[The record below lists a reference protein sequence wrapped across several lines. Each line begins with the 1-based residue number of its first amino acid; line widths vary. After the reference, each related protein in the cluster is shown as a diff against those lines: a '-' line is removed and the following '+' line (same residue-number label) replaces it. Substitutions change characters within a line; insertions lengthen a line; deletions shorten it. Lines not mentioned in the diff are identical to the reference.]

1 MAKVS
6 AIQPGYSVAV
16 HLLPE
21 TAPEDCYIG
30 IVEALDD
37 FGLLGAVETYLREWQ
52 QRTGLVAETFVT
64 GLAGL
69 RLPPLVE
76 TTAYRIVVELL
87 TNIARHAEADAVSLT
102 LTVRAGIMMLIVE
115 DDGRGMSQPPPQGQL
130 GLLGIR
136 ERLELIGGEMK
147 IETAPGE
154 GTAIFVRIPLPAAL
168 LKGEAA

>member
-1 MAKVS
+1 MTTDSLITYFSLHETALRLKVS
-6 AIQPGYSVAV
+6 LQVAQWWSDSGILESFKDKYGSTLISKNSIDG
-16 HLLPE
+16 LLRDE
-21 TAPEDCYIG
+21 QLFEQKVSQMQ
-30 IVEALDD
+30 IVE
-37 FGLLGAVETYLREWQ
+37 
-52 QRTGLVAETFVT
+52 
-64 GLAGL
+64 
-69 RLPPLVE
+69 P
-76 TTAYRIVVELL
+76 
-87 TNIARHAEADAVSLT
+87 SLK
-102 LTVRAGIMMLIVE
+102 MLIVE